1 MRLLVLILLFFSFG
15 LTAQIGTGQWR
26 LHMSSKEAIE
36 VVALSDRVYT
46 AYNTGISEYNYSSK
60 EITIWNAVNALSSL
74 SVTSMAYC
82 SSEDAIFIGYEDGN
96 IDKIKSNKITNIPA
110 IKLAELLGSKKI
122 NKIVEHEGF
131 MYLAT
136 GFSVVKLDPSK
147 NEIKDTYYPTNGNTA
162 ILDLT
167 FVNDSIF
174 ALTSDRLYLGSVN
187 NVALADPTQWN
198 VDNRVPTLFASNN
211 YYKEIETFNDTVYLL
226 YKVDGYGLDT
236 IYKINETSLSSAVA
250 ESFPLEVTS
259 LNNVN
264 NELVVNFDFG
274 SLTYNESL
282 VQAKYIGQYSAGGA
296 PRINSLSFN
305 NGVYWLADRFSGS
318 VKFTDNS
325 NSETVEVGGPPKKD
339 VYKMDW
345 HGNKLVVAGGALS
358 GKWQTYN
365 TSGIYIF
372 EDEKWRREN
381 PTVIE
386 NWVDSNVADFL
397 SVAINPIDETII
409 ATGTYSTIPLALVKS
424 SGGVEELFSVN
435 NSILEAPSGN
445 AAGLVTHVEYD
456 ETGNL
461 WMLNPYTDNVLKV
474 YDKDKV
480 WHEFSLPSSSIN
492 KFTKALAIDYNGNKW
507 VSVEYTGVFGYNDNG
522 TINNPSDDKT
532 VFLNSGEFSGAL
544 PSNDVNAIAVDFDNE
559 IWIGTNNGFAVL
571 YNSAGSFDASD
582 GDYNAQRIKLEFEGN
597 VEYVLGSTKINDI
610 EVDGANRK
618 WFATENSGIILLS
631 PDGLEVLEHH
641 TMDNSPIISNNVLD
655 LQLNQ
660 NTGELY
666 IITDLGLVS
675 YRTDATYEDPLYSNV
690 KVFPN
695 PARPEF
701 EGPITI
707 QGIRYNSDVKIT
719 DVSGKLVYKTTSN
732 GGTATWD
739 GKTLNG
745 EKVPT
750 GVYLIWTAAN
760 EGKGRKVGKVLIVN

>member
-1 MRLLVLILLFFSFG
+1 MRLLILLLFFSFG
-15 LTAQIGTGQWR
+15 LSAQIGTGQWR

-36 VVALSDRVYT
+36 VVALSDRVFT

-60 EITIWNAVNALSSL
+60 EITIWNAVNSLSSL
-74 SVTSMAYC
+74 NVTSMAYC
-82 SSEDAIFIGYEDGN
+82 SAEGALFVGYENGD
-96 IDKIKSNKITNIPA
+96 IDKIKNNKITNIPA
-110 IKLAELLGSKKI
+110 IRLAELLGSKRI

-174 ALTSDRLYLGSVN
+174 ALTSERLYTGSVN
-187 NVALADPTQWN
+187 NVALADPTQWD
-198 VDNRVPTLFASNN
+198 VDNRVPVLAASDN
-211 YYKEIETFNDTVYLL
+211 YYKEVETFNDTVYLL
-226 YKVDGYGLDT
+226 YKVEGYGLDT
-236 IYKINETSLSSAVA
+236 VYKINESSLSVA
-250 ESFPLEVTS
+250 IQESFTFEISS

-264 NELVVNFDFG
+264 NKLFVNFDFG
-274 SLTYNESL
+274 SLAYDESL
-282 VQAKYIGQYSAGGA
+282 VQSTYIGQYSGGEA
-296 PRINSLSFN
+296 PRLNSLSYN
-305 NGVYWLADRFSGS
+305 NGIYWLADRFSGF
-318 VKFTDNS
+318 VKFNS
-325 NSETVEVGGPPKKD
+325 NGDSETIEVGGPPKKD

-365 TSGIYIF
+365 PAGVYIF
-372 EDEKWRREN
+372 EEEEWRRED

-386 NWVDSNVADFL
+386 NWVDSSVRDFL
-397 SVAINPIDETII
+397 SVAINPLDDNII
-409 ATGTYSTIPLALVKS
+409 AAATFSPVPLALVKS
-424 SGGVEELFSVN
+424 SGGVEEIFSLD
-435 NSILEAPSGN
+435 NSILEAPTGN
-445 AAGLVTHVEYD
+445 TSGLVTHVEYD
-456 ETGNL
+456 DLGNL

-474 YDKDKV
+474 YDKDEA
-480 WHEFSLPSSSIN
+480 WHEFSLPSASIN
-492 KFTKALAIDYNGNKW
+492 KVTKAFAIDYNGNKW
-507 VSVEYTGVFGYNDNG
+507 ISVEYVGVFGYKDNG
-522 TINNPSDDKT
+522 TINSPNDDKT
-532 VFLNSGEFSGAL
+532 VFLNTGEFSGAL

-571 YNSAGSFDASD
+571 YNSDGSFDAAA

-660 NTGELY
+660 STGELY
-666 IITDLGLVS
+666 LITDLGLVS
-675 YRTDATYEDPLYSNV
+675 YRTNATYEDPDYSNV

-701 EGPITI
+701 DGPITI
-707 QGIRYNSDVKIT
+707 QGIRYNSDIKIT

>member
-1 MRLLVLILLFFSFG
+1 MRLLILILLFCSFS

-36 VVALSDRVYT
+36 VVALNDRVFT

-60 EITIWNAVNALSSL
+60 EITIWNAVNSL
-74 SVTSMAYC
+74 SDLNVTSMAYC
-82 SSEDAIFIGYEDGN
+82 SSENAVFIGYENGN
-96 IDKIKSNKITNIPA
+96 IDKIKNNKLTNIPA

-136 GFSVVKLDPSK
+136 GFSIVKLDPSK
-147 NEIKDTYYPTNGNTA
+147 NEVKDTYYPTNGNTA
-162 ILDLT
+162 ILDLS
-167 FVNDSIF
+167 FVKDSIF
-174 ALTSDRLYLGSVN
+174 ALTSDRLYLGSLS
-187 NVALADPTQWN
+187 NVALADPTQWS
-198 VDNRVPTLFASNN
+198 VDSRVPTLSTTDN
-211 YYKEIETFNDTVYLL
+211 YYKEIETFKDTVYLL
-226 YKVDGYGLDT
+226 LKVDGYGLDT
-236 IYKINETSLSSAVA
+236 IYKINELSISNGIV
-250 ESFPLEVTS
+250 ETFSMEVKS
-259 LNNVN
+259 LNKVN
-264 NELVVNFDFG
+264 DELVVNYEFG
-274 SLTYNESL
+274 TLTYNESL
-282 VQAKYIGQYSAGGA
+282 MQSTWIGQYVGGGT
-296 PRINSLSFN
+296 PQLNSLSYN
-305 NGVYWLADRFSGS
+305 NGVYWLADRFAGS
-318 VKFTDNS
+318 VKFVNNTN
-325 NSETVEVGGPPKKD
+325 NETIDIGGPPRKE

-365 TSGIYIF
+365 SSGIYIF
-372 EDEKWRREN
+372 EDEKWRRED

-386 NWVDSNVADFL
+386 NWVDSNVRDFL
-397 SVAINPIDETII
+397 SVAINPLDENII
-409 ATGTYSTIPLALVKS
+409 AAATFSSTPLALVKS
-424 SGGVEELFSVN
+424 SGGVEELFTVES
-435 NSILEAPSGN
+435 SILEAPSGKTS
-445 AAGLVTHVEYD
+445 GLVTHVEYD
-456 ETGNL
+456 ESGNL
-461 WMLNPYTDNVLKV
+461 WMLNPYTGNILKA
-474 YDKDKV
+474 YDKNKV
-480 WHEFSLPSSSIN
+480 WHEFSLPSASIN
-492 KFTKALAIDYNGNKW
+492 KFTKALAVDYNGNKW
-507 VSVEYTGVFGYNDNG
+507 ISVEYVGLYGYNDNG
-522 TINNPSDDKT
+522 TISNPSDDKI
-532 VFLNSGEFSGAL
+532 VFLNTGEFSGAL

-571 YNSAGSFDASD
+571 YNSAGSFDAVA

-610 EVDGANRK
+610 EIDGANRK

-660 NTGELY
+660 STGELY

-675 YRTDATYEDPLYSNV
+675 YRTDATYEDPEYSNV

-719 DVSGKLVYKTTSN
+719 DVSGKLVYKTISN

-745 EKVPT
+745 EKAPT